1 MQNQKIVKQTDGTIL
16 NLNISVSDI
25 RVEKGDILGGVFR
38 VHNAD
43 NNELITK
50 FILEPLS
57 GCHGICIS
65 KGVVIEEN
73 YRGKGLGTHFLNLR
87 ESVALDFGYSAM
99 MCSVVLGNLAQ
110 QKIMNKNGW
119 QVIAEFDNKRTSNR
133 VRIYYKKL

>member
-1 MQNQKIVKQTDGTIL
+1 MQNFKIAKQSDGTIL
-16 NLNISVSDI
+16 NLTIRASDI
-25 RVEKGDILGGVFR
+25 HTNNGNVLGGTFV
-38 VHNAD
+38 VTNA
-43 NNELITK
+43 NNYELISK
-50 FILEPLS
+50 FKLEQFN
-57 GCHGICIS
+57 GCNGICIS
-65 KGVVIEEN
+65 KSVMIADN

-110 QKIMNKNGW
+110 QKIMDKNGW